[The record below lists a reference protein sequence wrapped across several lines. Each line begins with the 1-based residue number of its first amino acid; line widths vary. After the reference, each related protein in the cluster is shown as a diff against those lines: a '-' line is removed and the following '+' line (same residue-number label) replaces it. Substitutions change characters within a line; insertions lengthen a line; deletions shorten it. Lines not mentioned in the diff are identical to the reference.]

1 MAMASFRKNLG
12 RKVVRGVVRH
22 SWRGFVSK
30 AQRQPL
36 RSAGLL
42 SAGGMLGLVVGWV
55 AGRRTSA
62 PA

>member
-1 MAMASFRKNLG
+1 VVTFRKNLG
-12 RKVVRGVVRH
+12 RKVVKGVVRH

-42 SAGGMLGLVVGWV
+42 SAGGVVGLVVGWV
-55 AGRRTSA
+55 AGRRTSG

>member
-1 MAMASFRKNLG
+1 VAAFRKNLG

-42 SAGGMLGLVVGWV
+42 GAGGMVGLAVGWL
-55 AGRRTSA
+55 AGRRTTD